1 MINIQ
6 VCFLSLI
13 IIGSGCN
20 SDPQRPDSAH
30 PSKAVK
36 SSTDVQPSKVTEDVV
51 KTEPEQSNDTTPR
64 ERLEFRIKV
73 NKPSEIAAFRS
84 TALNI
89 MNYRL
94 KDNPETMAMI
104 EVGTW
109 EYAFVY
115 DGEMSAAGVHNGI
128 WVDFKRD
135 HTYSYGKN
143 STVQGTGKYNYH
155 VDRGELL
162 MIDDKSSVKPF
173 EWTVK
178 TADDT
183 MILIGT
189 PTYQDNHVQMKLI
202 KVSDSIQSAS

>member
-1 MINIQ
+1 
-6 VCFLSLI
+6 
-13 IIGSGCN
+13 
-20 SDPQRPDSAH
+20 
-30 PSKAVK
+30 
-36 SSTDVQPSKVTEDVV
+36 
-51 KTEPEQSNDTTPR
+51 
-64 ERLEFRIKV
+64 
-73 NKPSEIAAFRS
+73 
-84 TALNI
+84 
-89 MNYRL
+89 
-94 KDNPETMAMI
+94 
-104 EVGTW
+104 
-109 EYAFVY
+109 
-115 DGEMSAAGVHNGI
+115 MSAAGVHNGI

-143 STVQGTGKYNYH
+143 STVQGTGTYNYH